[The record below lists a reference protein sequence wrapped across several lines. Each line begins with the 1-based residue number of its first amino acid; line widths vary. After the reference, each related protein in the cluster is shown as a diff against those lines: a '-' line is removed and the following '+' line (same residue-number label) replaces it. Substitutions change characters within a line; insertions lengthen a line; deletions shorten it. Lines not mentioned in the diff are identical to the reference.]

1 MPKPYFVFDTNCFIS
16 ANLIKDS
23 TNARAFDM
31 ALLIGQIALSNEVL
45 NEYIEVLYRKKLD
58 KYLNES
64 QRSKAINQI
73 KNNAI
78 IFNPTESVKVCRDK
92 KDNKFLELALACKAE
107 CVISGDVDLLTLH
120 LFRSIS
126 ILNPANFL
134 ASF

>member
-64 QRSKAINQI
+64 QRSMPH
-73 KNNAI
+73 KNNI
-78 IFNPTESVKVCRDK
+78 RCQLK
-92 KDNKFLELALACKAE
+92 
-107 CVISGDVDLLTLH
+107 
-120 LFRSIS
+120 
-126 ILNPANFL
+126 
-134 ASF
+134 